1 MVPRC
6 RLGQAVIERL
16 HSGSGAQVGVLGNE
30 ERCFGK
36 VVEARLLFG
45 VAAER
50 LPKGSAL
57 KEQKSDERADG
68 FLTRIHS
75 APGRES

>member
-1 MVPRC
+1 MI
-6 RLGQAVIERL
+6 QKL
-16 HSGSGAQVGVLGNE
+16 HSGSGAQVEVLALFFE
-30 ERCFGK
+30 AMERCFGK

-45 VAAER
+45 VAADR
-50 LPKGSAL
+50 LPRGTAL